1 MFLIWAYHSTSDV
14 QIGQFAMHTLRTRGF
29 QQVTLIAAPPTQT
42 PGGLTDH
49 LSLLLSRYY

>member
-14 QIGQFAMHTLRTRGF
+14 QIGQFAMHTFRGF

>member
-14 QIGQFAMHTLRTRGF
+14 QINQFARHTFRGF